1 MKNHVS
7 PRVNLIYLSNFLT
20 GKILKGGRENF
31 PNISKKKKTTNHT
44 KRKQFS

>member
-20 GKILKGGRENF
+20 GKFLRGGRENF
-31 PNISKKKKTTNHT
+31 PTTVKKKTTNHT